1 MKSLEEIELERPQAL
16 GKHILGGKKKGLWGK
31 TALYR
36 LGPEI
41 EYLVREEHLA
51 HTNVGLPPR
60 VGVAFL
66 KHPVGGCGSAFFC
79 IIHAERGISC

>member
-16 GKHILGGKKKGLWGK
+16 GNQILGEKKGLWGK

-41 EYLVREEHLA
+41 EYPVREEHLA

-66 KHPVGGCGSAFFC
+66 KHPVGGCGSAFFY
-79 IIHAERGISC
+79 IIHAERGISY

>member
-16 GKHILGGKKKGLWGK
+16 GNHILGEKKKGLWGK

-41 EYLVREEHLA
+41 EYPVREE
-51 HTNVGLPPR
+51 T
-60 VGVAFL
+60 
-66 KHPVGGCGSAFFC
+66 
-79 IIHAERGISC
+79 